1 MRLFKE
7 VDKDKDGIVK
17 YKEFE
22 QYYNQ
27 NYDERVKE
35 IEREKNAMNMQYE
48 IFDHLMKVLSQKS
61 LSLVEVFDQIDM
73 DQNGYIECDEFQNL
87 LERLGFTVSEAH
99 IFEIMRQMD
108 ENFDGRI
115 SYKELR
121 DHIKSLGFNLSAADN
136 PKGQSLVAKKGS
148 KTLHALLN
156 KKPFED
162 YFKQFDEDHDGYLS
176 PLEFRQSLLSIK
188 GVQLKKF

>member
-148 KTLHALLN
+148 KTTVTFSWRDKGIELVIRTLHALLN
-156 KKPFED
+156 
-162 YFKQFDEDHDGYLS
+162 
-176 PLEFRQSLLSIK
+176 
-188 GVQLKKF
+188 